1 MPLIPVSD
9 LVVGLYL
16 GLLAGIFPAFIA
28 FALGFSFK
36 YFTDV
41 TIPGFGVVVLAGA
54 LAGVSGGLLSLVD
67 PELTGGWTGIS
78 AILVVLMAS
87 FWAHAQGDKLAA
99 AMPRRVGSRL
109 FDGARVSEGL
119 AELVDSYGQVKIEP
133 AGEVQD
139 LEGYPPL
146 TDEVRQEI
154 ETGSW
159 RFPANLTPLE
169 IEARLETRL
178 VADHD
183 LAEASVR
190 LDRRGRAEI
199 AAAPTSAGLS
209 RRVPD
214 GQRAVSVKT
223 LLPTGM
229 AKGDVATLELPDG
242 DLTGTVVS
250 ARTDPSQV
258 PPEGP
263 EPSPEPTPDTP
274 ASAEDERLLPPPKA
288 PTTTG
293 GSGRV
298 TLSVE
303 ADLAR
308 RILAVESTQIYVE
321 PRGKQREYQVL
332 EILKEAG
339 TQFRKIQLPEDHP
352 LAGQTLGAARI
363 RERYDVA
370 VLAIRRPTERLVA
383 PTGRTE
389 LAARDILTVVGDPSA
404 IDRFETE
411 VAR

>member
-9 LVVGLYL
+9 LLVGLYL

-99 AMPRRVGSRL
+99 AMPRRVGTKL
-109 FDGARVSEGL
+109 FDAARVSEGL

-146 TDEVRQEI
+146 TDEVRLEI
-154 ETGSW
+154 EAGSW

-169 IEARLETRL
+169 LEARLETRL

-190 LDRRGRAEI
+190 LDRHGRAEI

-209 RRVPD
+209 RRIPD
-214 GQRAVSVKT
+214 GQRGVSVKT

-229 AKGDVATLELPDG
+229 TKGDVATLELPDG

-250 ARTDPSQV
+250 ARTDPSQI
-258 PPEGP
+258 PPEVP
-263 EPSPEPTPDTP
+263 EPSPEPTPDTA
-274 ASAEDERLLPPPKA
+274 ASAEDEGLPPRPKA

-298 TLSVE
+298 TLSVD

-339 TQFRKIQLPEDHP
+339 TQFRKIQIPEDHP

-389 LAARDILTVVGDPSA
+389 LAARDILTVVGEPSA
-404 IDRFETE
+404 IDRFEAE

>member
-1 MPLIPVSD
+1 MPFIPVSD

-99 AMPRRVGSRL
+99 AMPRRVGTKL

-133 AGEVQD
+133 VGEVQD

-159 RFPANLTPLE
+159 KFPANLTPVEL
-169 IEARLETRL
+169 EARLETRL

-199 AAAPTSAGLS
+199 AAAPTAAGLS
-209 RRVPD
+209 RRIPD

-229 AKGDVATLELPDG
+229 TKGDIATIELPDG
-242 DLTGTVVS
+242 GLTGTVVS
-250 ARTDPSQV
+250 ARTDPSQL
-258 PPEGP
+258 PPEVEDP
-263 EPSPEPTPDTP
+263 PADPTLDAPDP
-274 ASAEDERLLPPPKA
+274 AEDPAPPPRAKA

-298 TLSVE
+298 TVSVDTGQE
-303 ADLAR
+303 R
-308 RILAVESTQIYVE
+308 RLLQVESAQIYVE

-339 TQFRKIQLPEDHP
+339 RQFRKVQIPDGHP
-352 LAGQTLGAARI
+352 LVGQTLGTARI
-363 RERYDVA
+363 RERYDVG
-370 VLAIRRPTERLVA
+370 VLAVRRPTERLVA

-389 LAARDILTVVGDPSA
+389 LAARDILTVVGEPA
-404 IDRFETE
+404 ALDRFEAE
-411 VAR
+411 VLR